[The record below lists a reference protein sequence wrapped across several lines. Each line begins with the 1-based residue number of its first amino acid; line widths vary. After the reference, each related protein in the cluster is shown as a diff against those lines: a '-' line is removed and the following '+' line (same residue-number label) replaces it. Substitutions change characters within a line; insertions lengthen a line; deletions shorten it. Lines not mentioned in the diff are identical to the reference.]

1 MQAQELSTATAWRHA
16 LWLAL
21 LVAASVAFSFGFAC
35 AVPLAAFGAAAAVT
49 LSRGNALALIGGVWL
64 ANQIIG
70 FAVLGYPWTANTIAW
85 GAALG
90 VVAILATLAAQGA
103 ATRLARSGKAAVAI
117 AAFAAAFVVYEV
129 ALFAVAGTL
138 LGGIEDFTPAIIGR
152 ILAINAAAMLGLL
165 VLNRLGAATGLAPA
179 PTPMIARHA

>member
-1 MQAQELSTATAWRHA
+1 MQAQELSTAGWRHA

-35 AVPLAAFGAAAAVT
+35 AVPLAAFGAAAAMT
-49 LSRGNALALIGGVWL
+49 LSRGNALVLIGAVWL
-64 ANQIIG
+64 ANQIVG
-70 FAVLGYPWTANTIAW
+70 FAVLGYPWTANTLAW
-85 GAALG
+85 GVALG
-90 VVAILATLAAQGA
+90 VVAILATLAAQA
-103 ATRLARSGKAAVAI
+103 SAVRLARSGKMAVAL

-129 ALFAVAGTL
+129 ALFAIAGTL

-165 VLNRLGAATGLAPA
+165 VLNRLGAVAGLAPA
-179 PTPMIARHA
+179 PAPMIARHA